1 MYENSQVP
9 KPESAETAAS
19 AQRRLVRGAFA
30 APAALTLMSG
40 SAFAATSLSC
50 VARQLTNPVQ
60 PTPDPAMTA
69 NGGGDNYIRVQLQ
82 QKFTGAPSPATQST
96 WVSGADLLLAPVPPA
111 VASGSFLGTNNWW
124 CYTAGASS
132 GYSAGR
138 MYSDADAKD
147 IARGGT
153 PTLMPNQYVAVRFD
167 VTGKIVSVTSAANT
181 SAVSH
186 SCWSSFAKVP

>member
-19 AQRRLVRGAFA
+19 ARRRLVRGAFA

-60 PTPDPAMTA
+60 PTPDPATTA

-111 VASGSFLGTNNWW
+111 VASGSFLGTNNW
-124 CYTAGASS
+124 CATQLARVRGIRRARCTAMLTRKTSPEA
-132 GYSAGR
+132 
-138 MYSDADAKD
+138 
-147 IARGGT
+147 AR
-153 PTLMPNQYVAVRFD
+153 RR
-167 VTGKIVSVTSAANT
+167 
-181 SAVSH
+181 
-186 SCWSSFAKVP
+186 